1 MQFSTRIIN
10 KKRVVWV
17 LLRVLIMLSTF
28 VSLSI
33 SSSRSCESYFACGT
47 TKHPQDDTFEDVFNF
62 LIYDFRQKAKTKG
75 FGVFSNPN
83 LNSELYGLFECH
95 KDLSSSDCQRCF
107 HNTETKLSR
116 CSAFDSARIYLDGC
130 FFRYDN
136 HNFFNESLDPVR
148 DHVNCSQPI
157 SILSDDSLL
166 EQFGTMLGEVLLNVT
181 NQAKSNKGFGAV
193 EAKGGVLSVYALAQ
207 CWETLSLEGCS
218 QCLERAR
225 TKLKD
230 CSPNAEGRATFT
242 GCYMRYSTH
251 RFFSNGAEG
260 RFQSK
265 NVCNM
270 TTGII
275 LVVIGFTVLST
286 FGAFL
291 GYKRL
296 SKRIE
301 GKHDIVASA
310 NMSTLNFKYEML
322 ERATDN
328 FDDSRKLGQGGAGS
342 VFRGTLP
349 DGRNVAVKRLF
360 FNTRQWVDQFF
371 NEVNLIS
378 GIQHK
383 NLVRLLGCS
392 IEGPESLLV
401 YEYVPN
407 RSLDQILF
415 VKDTIHILSWQQRF
429 TIIRGTA
436 EGLAYL
442 HGGSGTKIIHRDI
455 KTSNILLDEKLTPK
469 IADFG
474 LARCA
479 SPDRSHIS
487 TGIAGTLGYMAPE
500 YLVRGQLT
508 EKADVYAFG
517 VLVIEVASGRKNS
530 VFSEG
535 SSSILHNVW
544 RHHKANKIT
553 QSIDPGLSCRFP
565 ENEASKVLQIGL
577 LCTQA
582 SVALRPTMCQVV
594 QMLKDKEFT
603 IPSPKQP
610 PFLNASVISPG
621 DSSKNSIV
629 NSTALEEDQQ
639 QQQISF
645 KVPSSLHHNSFVTP
659 LLDSPKIRET
669 KPS

>member
-1 MQFSTRIIN
+1 MQFSTRITTSII
-10 KKRVVWV
+10 RVIQA
-17 LLRVLIMLSTF
+17 LIMLSIF
-28 VSLSI
+28 AYPSI
-33 SSSRSCESYFACGT
+33 SSSRSCESLIICGT
-47 TKHPQDDTFEDVFNF
+47 SKHPQDGNFEKNLNK
-62 LIYDFRQKAKTKG
+62 LIYDLRGKARRKS
-75 FGVFSNPN
+75 FGVSSPAN
-83 LNSELYGLFECH
+83 LYGLVQCH
-95 KDLSSSDCQRCF
+95 RDLSSSDCQNCF
-107 HNTETKLSR
+107 HMVEDKVSR
-116 CSAFDSARIYLDGC
+116 CSPFDSARVYLDGC
-130 FFRYDN
+130 FFRYDDY
-136 HNFFNESLDPVR
+136 NFFNESLDPLHDNVK
-148 DHVNCSQPI
+148 CSQPI
-157 SILSDDSLL
+157 AIFSDELL
-166 EQFGTMLGEVLLNVT
+166 HKQFQAKLGVVLLNVT
-181 NQAKSNKGFGAV
+181 DQAKKNKGFGAV
-193 EAKGGVLSVYALAQ
+193 EAKGGVLTVYALAQ
-207 CWETLSLEGCS
+207 CWETLSPEGCS
-218 QCLERAR
+218 QCFDRA
-225 TKLKD
+225 KAELKN
-230 CSPNAEGRATFT
+230 CSHGADGKAMLA
-242 GCYMRYSTH
+242 GCYLRYSTD
-251 RFFSNGAEG
+251 RFFSTGAEDPI
-260 RFQSK
+260 RAK
-265 NVCNM
+265 RVKTV
-270 TTGII
+270 TTEII
-275 LVVIGFTVLST
+275 LVVVGFTVLSS

-296 SKRIE
+296 AKRLA
-301 GKHDIVASA
+301 GKNNLASSA
-310 NMSTLNFKYEML
+310 NMSSLNFKYEML
-322 ERATDN
+322 EKATDN
-328 FDDSRKLGQGGAGS
+328 FDGSRKLGQGGAGS
-342 VFRGTLP
+342 VFKGTLP

-429 TIIRGTA
+429 TIICGTA

-479 SPDRSHIS
+479 SPDRSHVS

-500 YLVRGQLT
+500 YLVKGQLT
-508 EKADVYAFG
+508 QKADVYAFG

-544 RHHKANKIT
+544 KHYRANKIT
-553 QSIDPGLSCRFP
+553 QSMDPGLSGRFP

-582 SVALRPTMCQVV
+582 SVALRPSMSEVV
-594 QMLKDKEFT
+594 QMLNDKDFR

-621 DSSKNSIV
+621 DSSKNSFL
-629 NSTALEEDQQ
+629 NTSGLEEQK
-639 QQQISF
+639 ILV
-645 KVPSSLHHNSFVTP
+645 KVPSSYRHNSFVTHC
-659 LLDSPKIRET
+659 LDSPTIRET